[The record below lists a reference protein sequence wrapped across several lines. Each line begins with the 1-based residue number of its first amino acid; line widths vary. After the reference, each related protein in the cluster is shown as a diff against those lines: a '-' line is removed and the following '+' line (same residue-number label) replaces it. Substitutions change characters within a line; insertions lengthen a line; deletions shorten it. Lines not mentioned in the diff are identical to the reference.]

1 MHAYALHGGLLAECA
16 HIHTA
21 LFLRKYP
28 LPVLL
33 QMQLSKCRT
42 VIETWTHARTY
53 THTDTYSR
61 KGPKALFIGSREES
75 NGIFFFL
82 SGGSTNWALKY
93 LRCVDFVALLLL
105 ALSLNSCVRREKN
118 SCLDAQDRSLF
129 FFFVIRGKAASFS
142 FYPCC
147 RKTEKE
153 VCFFFLFFLFGKQRK
168 SKLKTT
174 VSFIFS
180 ARRFFLLTCSCVFA
194 ELDGVS
200 VTRTRKVLL

>member
-1 MHAYALHGGLLAECA
+1 MCFLVQDCRAMHAYALHGGLLAECA

-75 NGIFFFL
+75 NGIFFFFFSCPDKL
-82 SGGSTNWALKY
+82 SSQ
-93 LRCVDFVALLLL
+93 VL
-105 ALSLNSCVRREKN
+105 ALR
-118 SCLDAQDRSLF
+118 
-129 FFFVIRGKAASFS
+129 
-142 FYPCC
+142 CC

-194 ELDGVS
+194 ELDGIS